1 MHAQKSLRRRKKK
14 FDVELTK
21 DKNSDEWWNE
31 SKMPKICCFTC
42 FSVLTHLESVSMELE
57 TVGALRASSTL
68 TPPPSAFDVTCATI
82 DFKVGSN
89 KSYHCQFKRVTF
101 VSLDFRACLDRQ
113 RAGGQKK
120 KNKSF
125 ATIKS
130 VRILGF
136 PWRTVEQ
143 KNKISILHLGTV
155 TRHPIKH
162 LAQLPLFR
170 MHIANS
176 ERG

>member
-1 MHAQKSLRRRKKK
+1 
-14 FDVELTK
+14 
-21 DKNSDEWWNE
+21 
-31 SKMPKICCFTC
+31 
-42 FSVLTHLESVSMELE
+42 MELE

-68 TPPPSAFDVTCATI
+68 TPPPSASDVTCAII

-89 KSYHCQFKRVTF
+89 KRFDHCQFKRVTF

-120 KNKSF
+120 NNKSF
-125 ATIKS
+125 ATIEL
-130 VRILGF
+130 VRKLGF

-162 LAQLPLFR
+162 LVQLPLFR
-170 MHIANS
+170 MRIANS